1 MDYMKDVVFSTRIRL
16 ARNIK
21 DLPFPHRLSG
31 EEEIYG
37 VLMKGVEQAVS
48 KLMKADFYK
57 MSDMDELT
65 KQTLVEK
72 HLISPGLTQS
82 QYGAVVVSK
91 NEDVSVMI
99 NEEDHIRE
107 QCIMDGYAPEQAYQT
122 IAAVDK
128 EIGKVLVVAHDE
140 KLGYLNTCPTNLGAG
155 MRASV
160 MLFLPALSMS
170 GAIGSIIRAIQD
182 LGFTTRGVYGEG
194 SKAQGFMYQISN
206 QAAIGQSERQILDRL
221 NGVVMKIVDAERQA
235 RSNLAKTQGAKL
247 KDKIMR
253 AYGTL
258 KYATMM
264 SSEEFME
271 LLALVKWGVCEHYID
286 ADMDKLNSLITVT
299 QPAMLCKLAGK
310 KLGADERDVAR
321 AAMVRNLLKDRQ

>member
-1 MDYMKDVVFSTRIRL
+1 MDNMKDVVYSTRIRL

-21 DLPFPHRLSG
+21 GLPFPHRLSG
-31 EEEIYG
+31 EEEIYS
-37 VLMKGVEQAVS
+37 VLMKGVEQATG
-48 KLMKADFYK
+48 KLFKSDFYK
-57 MSDMDELT
+57 MSNLDDLT
-65 KQTLVEK
+65 RQTLVEK
-72 HLISPGLTQS
+72 HLISPDLTQS
-82 QYGAVVVSK
+82 QYGAVVISK
-91 NEDVSVMI
+91 NEDIAIMI

-107 QCIMDGYAPEQAYQT
+107 QCIVDGYAPKQAYST
-122 IAAVDK
+122 LATVDR
-128 EIGKVLVVAHDE
+128 EISEVLPVAHDE

-160 MLFLPALSMS
+160 MLFLPALAMS
-170 GAIGSIIRAIQD
+170 GAITSIIRAIQD

-194 SKAQGFMYQISN
+194 SKAEGFMYQISN
-206 QAAIGQSERQILDRL
+206 QAAIGQSEKQILDRL
-221 NGVVMKIVDAERQA
+221 DGVVMKIVDAERQA
-235 RSNLAKTQGAKL
+235 RSNLAKSQGSKL

-258 KYATMM
+258 KYAVMM

-271 LLALVKWGVCEHYID
+271 LLALVKLGVCEHYID
-286 ADMDKLNSLITVT
+286 ADIDKLNSLITVT

-321 AAMVRNLLKDRQ
+321 AAMVKNLLKDNQ